1 MPSAP
6 GASTAAHEGREAALV
21 YHRADGTDIQF
32 PSMMPNRAV
41 KAGESLTLT
50 GTCGGGY
57 GEAAERSPVDVAE
70 DVRDGYISRRTAESA
85 YGVVVTEAGEL
96 DAAATE
102 ARRASASAG

>member
-1 MPSAP
+1 
-6 GASTAAHEGREAALV
+6 
-21 YHRADGTDIQF
+21 
-32 PSMMPNRAV
+32 MMPNRAV